1 MQEMPRTDADLISA
15 AKAGDASALEEV
27 LERHE
32 KQIFRFGLRMC
43 GSEDDAREVLQDTL
57 LAAFKGLHDFRGDAQ
72 LSTWLFQIARS
83 FCLRRRRRTAGEPT
97 ETMALE
103 SSEAA
108 AVPVQSAAPDE
119 RAHAR
124 EMGELLQA
132 AILTLSDAHRE
143 VILLRD
149 VEGLSAEEAAQV
161 LGIEVGALKSRL
173 HRARLDLRGRLS
185 SLLGEGAAGA
195 APAPCPDL
203 AHELAAYAGADIDQA
218 TCVRIEEHLA
228 RCPRCAGACA
238 ALQRSVSLCRQIP
251 GGEVPAPIR
260 SAVRKALREAMTA

>member
-1 MQEMPRTDADLISA
+1 VPRTDAELLSA
-15 AKAGDASALEEV
+15 ARAGDTAALDEI

-32 KQIFRFGLRMC
+32 KQVFRFGLRMC

-57 LAAFKGLHDFRGDAQ
+57 LAAFKGLRDFRGDAQ

-83 FCLRRRRRTAGEPT
+83 FCLKRRRHAVGEPT
-97 ETMALE
+97 ELLPLE
-103 SSEAA
+103 SPEAA
-108 AVPVQSAAPDE
+108 AVPIQAASPDE
-119 RAHAR
+119 RAHAH
-124 EMGELLQA
+124 EIGELLQT
-132 AILTLSDAHRE
+132 AILGLPEAHRE

-161 LGIEVGALKSRL
+161 LGIEVGAVKSRL
-173 HRARLDLRGRLS
+173 HRARLDLRERLS
-185 SLLGEGAAGA
+185 FFLEEGAPAGL
-195 APAPCPDL
+195 PAPCPEL

-218 TCVRIEEHLA
+218 TCARIEEHLA
-228 RCPRCAGACA
+228 RCSRCAGACA

-260 SAVRKALREAMTA
+260 SAVRKALREAIAA